1 MYDRITKAMP
11 GLASLRVLAVLAVLG
26 MAVQALP
33 GAVGPA
39 MAQQDGQVPGNTL
52 GLSSDA
58 DLWRYIRGGNA
69 GNTQIQAEMSAIMI
83 QSQGDNWRAARN
95 GPVSVYGAGGV
106 VGMVLLLVAFYFWR
120 GRIKIDAGASGK
132 TIERFAA
139 VERFSHWLMAGS
151 FIVLA
156 ITGLNM
162 LYGRYVLLPVIGPE
176 AFSWITLAGKY
187 AHNYIAFAFMAGIAL
202 SFLLWVRHNFP
213 SKIDIDWFKAGGGI
227 LVKGVHPPARKF
239 NAGQKI
245 LFWAVMLGGL
255 SVSLSGIALMF
266 PFQTDMFA
274 KTFGLINLVGFDLPA
289 NLTALQEQQ
298 LNQLWHAIV
307 SLVLM
312 IIIIAHIYIG
322 SVGMEGAL
330 DAMSSGQVDRNW
342 AKEHHSLWVKE
353 VDAGGKANP
362 AGGKTSKGA
371 ATPAE

>member
-1 MYDRITKAMP
+1 MLDRMTKAMR
-11 GLASLRVLAVLAVLG
+11 GLASLRVLAVLAMLG
-26 MAVQALP
+26 MAFQVVP
-33 GAVGPA
+33 GALGPA
-39 MAQQDGQVPGNTL
+39 MAQEGGQVPGNTL
-52 GLSSDA
+52 GISSDA

-83 QSQGDNWRAARN
+83 QSQGDNWRAMRN

-106 VGMVLLLVAFYFWR
+106 IGMVVLLAVFYFWR
-120 GRIKIDAGASGK
+120 GRITIDAGASGR

-156 ITGLNM
+156 ISGLNM

-202 SFLLWVRHNFP
+202 SFVLWVRHNFP
-213 SKIDIDWFKAGGGI
+213 SRIDIDWFKAGGGI
-227 LVKGVHPPARKF
+227 LRKGVHPPARKF

-245 LFWAVMLGGL
+245 IFWVVMLGGL
-255 SVSLSGIALMF
+255 SVSMSGIALMF

-274 KTFGLINLVGFDLPA
+274 KTFGLINLVGFDLPT

-330 DAMSSGQVDRNW
+330 DAMGSGQVDRNW
-342 AKEHHSLWVKE
+342 AKEHHSLWVEE
-353 VDAGGKANP
+353 VDAGGKANS
-362 AGGKTSKGA
+362 AEKNASNSAT
-371 ATPAE
+371 TPAE